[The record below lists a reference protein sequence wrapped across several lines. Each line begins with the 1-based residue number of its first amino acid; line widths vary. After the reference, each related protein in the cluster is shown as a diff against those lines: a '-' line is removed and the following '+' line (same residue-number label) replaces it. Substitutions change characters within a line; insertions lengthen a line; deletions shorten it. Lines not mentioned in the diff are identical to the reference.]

1 MRSLLLLQLASVGVS
16 LSRAFNPSPSAIR
29 IGPPR
34 ARNVP
39 ALASAAE
46 LSQIDEMCIENVAEL
61 CLEAEEQCD
70 IEEYEALI
78 NQLEEQRAHFER
90 HVERVDGL
98 LHDLR
103 GRDDK
108 SKSVVRADVDSLQ
121 ESIGE
126 ENESLR
132 SKLGELT
139 SKLER
144 KDWPSDLE
152 A

>member
-1 MRSLLLLQLASVGVS
+1 MRSLLLLQLTSIGVS
-16 LSRAFNPSPSAIR
+16 LAFSPAVRIGP

-34 ARNVP
+34 AFP
-39 ALASAAE
+39 ALSAE

-61 CLEAEEQCD
+61 CLGDEEQCD
-70 IEEYEALI
+70 VEEYEALI

-103 GRDDK
+103 GRDDR
-108 SKSVVRADVDSLQ
+108 SKSAVQADVDSLQ

-126 ENESLR
+126 ENERLR

-144 KDWPSDLE
+144 KDWPSNLE

>member
-1 MRSLLLLQLASVGVS
+1 MRSFLLLQLAAVGVS
-16 LSRAFNPSPSAIR
+16 LSRAFNPSAVR
-29 IGPPR
+29 IGPR
-34 ARNVP
+34 HFP

-61 CLEAEEQCD
+61 CLEEQCD

-98 LHDLR
+98 LNDLR

-108 SKSVVRADVDSLQ
+108 NKSVVQADVNSLQ
-121 ESIGE
+121 ETIEE
-126 ENESLR
+126 ENERLR
-132 SKLGELT
+132 SKLDELT

-144 KDWPSDLE
+144 KEWPSNLE

>member
-1 MRSLLLLQLASVGVS
+1 
-16 LSRAFNPSPSAIR
+16 
-29 IGPPR
+29 
-34 ARNVP
+34 
-39 ALASAAE
+39 
-46 LSQIDEMCIENVAEL
+46 MCIENVAEL

-70 IEEYEALI
+70 VEEYEALI

-98 LHDLR
+98 LRDLR

-108 SKSVVRADVDSLQ
+108 SKTVVRADVDSLQ

-144 KDWPSDLE
+144 KDWPSDME